1 MVQRWCKSSLILG
14 KVLFDF
20 FTLGLSFSSLSLVFV
35 KILQEK
41 KLVANAQPLSSNS
54 HDLLEM
60 LCLYSSRFDIKK
72 KKTFVLFTS
81 VENLTLLSMFL
92 HSIMFIELMKIL
104 HD

>member
-1 MVQRWCKSSLILG
+1 MVQVI
-14 KVLFDF
+14 FDF
-20 FTLGLSFSSLSLVFV
+20 RESFIWFLYIGSQFQFLIFSVCEDSSR
-35 KILQEK
+35 K